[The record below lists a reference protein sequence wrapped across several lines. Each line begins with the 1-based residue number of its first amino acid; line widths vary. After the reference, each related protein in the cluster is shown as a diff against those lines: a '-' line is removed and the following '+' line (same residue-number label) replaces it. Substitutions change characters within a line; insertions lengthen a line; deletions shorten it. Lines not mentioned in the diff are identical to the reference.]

1 MIKVFINDEEVEFNQ
16 NIQINEEILA
26 TSSVILDTCYPKKW
40 EDDKD
45 YISRFYFPK
54 DYSKCEFYDD
64 EDLIFSG
71 VVKNTGNIS
80 LNPRYPKYCK
90 LQILDYKT
98 FLSEGTT
105 LDFVIAK
112 KTIKEAIMQ
121 VTEAIS
127 SYGFVVGNIVLKN
140 ANDIMGDYST
150 LDKTAYDMY
159 QYFAEI
165 TNSKW
170 YTRRIDKNTIAIDF
184 YDPETL
190 PKAADIEYT
199 SEYFENNAIQSDISV
214 SYSTSDYRNKQIVIS
229 DKVYSNIDRIEQ
241 KLANG
246 YDNNFAVENAIG
258 KINYITVNGESKLFV
273 TNSEKDIG
281 LTADFYYTPGEAV
294 FSSKE
299 KYSAGTDIII
309 SYVAIVKGREIAYS
323 NDEISRIHNQL
334 GINGTISRYETRNDV
349 LYSSQLNSIANNCIK
364 YKGKAE
370 ITLKITST
378 NKNLFFIGQRTYFNA
393 PIADLKTDYMVKK
406 RTISIYI
413 IGREKHV
420 FYTYELSSSFNSE
433 SAINFFDNQR
443 RKSNGNI
450 SQGEY
455 ISRNIDIESTT
466 NIIFK
471 ELEREEVEITDPNIL
486 DGTLDI
492 LL

>member
-40 EDDKD
+40 EEDKD

-64 EDLIFSG
+64 DELIFSG

-98 FLSEGTT
+98 FLSEGIT
-105 LDFVIAK
+105 LDFVIMNK
-112 KTIKEAIMQ
+112 SVKQAIEQ
-121 VTEAIS
+121 VTSAIAD
-127 SYGFVVGNIVLKN
+127 YGFVVGKIVLKGADEIIGN
-140 ANDIMGDYST
+140 YST

-170 YTRRIDKNTIAIDF
+170 YTRRIDNNTVAIDF
-184 YDPETL
+184 YDPESL
-190 PKAADIEYT
+190 PKADDIEYT
-199 SEYFENNAIQSDISV
+199 TEYFERNGIQSDISA

-229 DKVYSNIDRIEQ
+229 NKVYSNIDYIE
-241 KLANG
+241 KKVATG
-246 YDNNFAVENAIG
+246 YTNDFLTEGLIG
-258 KINYITVNGESKLFV
+258 KINSIVVNGESKIFI
-273 TNSEKDIG
+273 TNSEKEIG
-281 LTADFYYTPGEAV
+281 LTADFYYTPGEAT
-294 FSSKE
+294 FTSKE
-299 KYSAGTDIII
+299 LYSLGTEIII
-309 SYVAIVKGREIAYS
+309 NYVAIVKGREVAYS
-323 NDEISRIHNQL
+323 GNEISRISNQL
-334 GINGTISRYETRNDV
+334 GINGTVSRYETRNDV
-349 LYSSQLNSIANNCIK
+349 LYSSQLNSIANSYIK

-370 ITLKITST
+370 IILKITST

-393 PIADLKTDYMVKK
+393 PISYLKTDYMVKK
-406 RTISIYI
+406 KTISIYI
-413 IGREKHV
+413 VGKEKHA

-443 RKSNGNI
+443 RKANGNI
-450 SQGEY
+450 SEGEY
-455 ISRNIDIESTT
+455 ISRNIDIENTT
-466 NIIFK
+466 NIIFNN
-471 ELEREEVEITDPNIL
+471 LEIEEIDIKNSNQLDGIL
-486 DGTLDI
+486 DMSL
-492 LL
+492 